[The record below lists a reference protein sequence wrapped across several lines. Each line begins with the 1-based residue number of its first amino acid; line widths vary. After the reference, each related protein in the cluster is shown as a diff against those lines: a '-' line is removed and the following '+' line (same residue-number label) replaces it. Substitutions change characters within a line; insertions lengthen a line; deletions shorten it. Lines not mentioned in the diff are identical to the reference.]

1 MGRRFSFAEWLIR
14 PSPVRGRGFTLVELL
29 VVIAIIATLIGLL
42 LPAVQSARGSARR
55 MQCMNNLRTLG
66 QGLLIYENSHKNF
79 PPGATSNGRSKP
91 FTGAYSWAALIL
103 PFIEES
109 ALYAGLNPTS
119 GGPAKDATNQPLL
132 RTALKAFRCPED
144 RGPETWD
151 VSQTGKD
158 GDSGEYILNGG
169 LSNYVAAHRAVAAF
183 GSGVYT
189 SGTDSKV
196 GGFFLDSKTRM
207 KDISDGTT
215 KSIALS
221 ERVWMY
227 PAGYMRGSVG
237 IYAGTWAGAG
247 GPINGDASWVQ
258 PTSFAPAKLI
268 NDPTASRTHRSLS
281 SLHLGGGV
289 NAVAFDNSTRFIS
302 DNIDHFTGLRD
313 DGSPADT
320 NGKDALNAV
329 DSVLEYLIAIKDRN
343 PVSFP

>member
-1 MGRRFSFAEWLIR
+1 MSLRFSCAGWFLGG
-14 PSPVRGRGFTLVELL
+14 PQVRGRGFTLVELL
-29 VVIAIIATLIGLL
+29 VVIAIIGTLIGLL

-66 QGLLIYENSHKNF
+66 QGLLTYENSRKSF

-91 FTGAYSWAALIL
+91 LTGAYSWGALIL
-103 PFIEES
+103 PFIEEA
-109 ALYAGLNPTS
+109 ALYSGLNPTS

-151 VSQTGKD
+151 VSQTGNN

-169 LSNYVAAHRAVAAF
+169 LSNYVAAHRAVSAF
-183 GSGVYT
+183 GNGTFT
-189 SGTDSKV
+189 SGTDPKV
-196 GGFFLDSKTRM
+196 GGFFLDSKTRI

-215 KSIALS
+215 KSIAVS

-227 PAGYMRGSVG
+227 PAGYMQGSVG
-237 IYAGTWAGAG
+237 MYAGNWAGAG
-247 GPINGDASWVQ
+247 GPVNGDASWVQ
-258 PTSFAPAKLI
+258 PTSFAPARPI

-289 NAVAFDNSTRFIS
+289 NAVAFDSSTRFIS
-302 DNIDHFTGLRD
+302 DNIDHFIGIND
-313 DGSPADT
+313 DGNQGVNKDT
-320 NGKDALNAV
+320 KDAV
-329 DSVLEYLIAIKDRN
+329 DSVLEYLIAIKDGN
-343 PVSFP
+343 SVSFP

>member
-55 MQCMNNLRTLG
+55 LQCMNNLRTLG
-66 QGLLIYENSHKNF
+66 QGLLSYENSHKNF

-151 VSQTGKD
+151 VSQTGNN

-227 PAGYMRGSVG
+227 PAGYMKGSVG
-237 IYAGTWAGAG
+237 MYAGTWAGAG
-247 GPINGDASWVQ
+247 GTINGDASWVQ
-258 PTSFAPAKLI
+258 PTSFAPARLI

-302 DNIDHFTGLRD
+302 DNIDHFINPSG
-313 DGSPADT
+313 
-320 NGKDALNAV
+320 NKDPNDAV
-329 DSVLEYLIAIKDRN
+329 DSVLEYLISIKDSN

>member
-1 MGRRFSFAEWLIR
+1 MSRRFSCAGSFFR
-14 PSPVRGRGFTLVELL
+14 RSPVRGRGFTLVELL
-29 VVIAIIATLIGLL
+29 VVIAIIGTLIGLL

-66 QGLLIYENSHKNF
+66 QGLLSYESSRKNF

-91 FTGAYSWAALIL
+91 FTGAYSWGALIL
-103 PFIEES
+103 PFIEEA
-109 ALYAGLNPTS
+109 ALYSGLNPTS
-119 GGPAKDATNQPLL
+119 GGPAKDATTQPLL
-132 RTALKAFRCPED
+132 KTGLKAFRCPED

-169 LSNYVAAHRAVAAF
+169 LSNYVAAHRAVSAF
-183 GSGVYT
+183 GSGIFT
-189 SGTDSKV
+189 SGTDAKV
-196 GGFFLDSKTRM
+196 GGFFLDSKTRI

-227 PAGYMRGSVG
+227 PASYMQTSVG

-247 GPINGDASWVQ
+247 GAVNGDASWVQ
-258 PTSFAPAKLI
+258 PTAFAPARLI
-268 NDPTASRTHRSLS
+268 NDPTGSRTHRALS

-289 NAVAFDNSTRFIS
+289 NAVAFDSSTRFIS
-302 DNIDHFTGLRD
+302 DNIDHFINPSG
-313 DGSPADT
+313 
-320 NGKDALNAV
+320 NKDPNDAV
-329 DSVLEYLIAIKDRN
+329 DSVLEYLIAIKDGN
-343 PVSFP
+343 TVSFP